1 MIIYMISGILMVGIG
16 AIFVYLARFLLN
28 NFFSKFSN
36 EKGILVTKLIGL
48 IMVAL
53 GALVIFFVGAG
64 EYK

>member
-1 MIIYMISGILMVGIG
+1 MIIYIILGILLVGIG

-28 NFFSKFSN
+28 NFLSRFAN

-48 IMVAL
+48 IMVVL

-64 EYK
+64 EYR